1 MQPHHS
7 RDASAAVVPSKLRF
21 STRWLAPHM
30 IRQPAIRLC
39 KLALAATFLI
49 GLSACIGRDPALRPT
64 TDLAAEVV
72 PAPPTERS
80 AAALIYYAQVQ
91 QTLLTQ
97 GMLRSDSGSEIAY
110 NDRML
115 AENFMRIALFTEY
128 RRAEAG
134 LVRAETESALRRWEV
149 PVRVGLRFGAS
160 VALDRQA
167 TDRARVSSYLARLQA
182 ITGHPIALDDGNP
195 NFLIHIVSEDERMA
209 LGPRLRAAIPNL
221 SAGDVAGITN
231 LSRTTY
237 CVVYALSEG
246 SSGAYT
252 RAFAVIRAEHPDL
265 LRLSCLHEEIAQALG
280 LPNDSP
286 RARPSIFN
294 DDEEFA
300 LLTDHD
306 ELLLRILYS
315 PELRP
320 GMTATQARPIVE
332 SLARRLVGGNT

>member
-1 MQPHHS
+1 MQPQLWS
-7 RDASAAVVPSKLRF
+7 RPPATPGMRSERDRRNTRRALCAA
-21 STRWLAPHM
+21 A
-30 IRQPAIRLC
+30 
-39 KLALAATFLI
+39 I
-49 GLSACIGRDPALRPT
+49 GLGLAGCTVPDAALVPA
-64 TDLAAEVV
+64 ASV
-72 PAPPTERS
+72 PAPLAPPTERS
-80 AAALIYYAQVQ
+80 AAALAFYAQVQ
-91 QTLLTQ
+91 QILLAQ
-97 GMLRSDSGSEIAY
+97 GMLRSDAGDTVPY
-110 NDRML
+110 TDRML

-128 RRAEAG
+128 RRAPSG
-134 LVRAETESALRRWEV
+134 LVRAETESLLRRWEV
-149 PVRVGLRFGAS
+149 PVRVGLRFGDS
-160 VALDRQA
+160 VAPERQA
-167 TDRARVSSYLARLQA
+167 TDRALVASYLARLAA
-182 ITGHPIALDDGNP
+182 ITGHPIGLDDSEP
-195 NFLIHIVSEDERMA
+195 NFLVHIVSEDERMA

-221 SAGDVAGITN
+221 SPGDVAEITN
-231 LSRTTY
+231 LPKSTY

-320 GMTATQARPIVE
+320 GMRADQVQPIVE
-332 SLARRLVGGNT
+332 TLARRLLGGQT